1 MTRPFILTYLVVG
14 YWNGRCLPPPAL
26 AAVAEQGAT
35 GRYCLAPSQTEAKP
49 SCVTSVNTLL
59 RLRPYQVEDCQDSSH
74 ILRGPGSFLF
84 HHEPLIAMSA
94 MPFVMP
100 NDDCNFS
107 VTTSTTFRK
116 ASISSSTVP
125 PSPAPERLSE
135 LPTYVGRPVFLAKR
149 RARREA
155 RSREDSTLNNGV
167 EMG

>member
-1 MTRPFILTYLVVG
+1 
-14 YWNGRCLPPPAL
+14 
-26 AAVAEQGAT
+26 
-35 GRYCLAPSQTEAKP
+35 
-49 SCVTSVNTLL
+49 
-59 RLRPYQVEDCQDSSH
+59 
-74 ILRGPGSFLF
+74 
-84 HHEPLIAMSA
+84 

-100 NDDCNFS
+100 NDDCSFS

-155 RSREDSTLNNGV
+155 RSREDSTLNSGV